1 MKLKSLIML
10 VAVAVG
16 FGDLSGIR
24 AYSQTAAVTT
34 EMHYRLSYAGAPII
48 EEPTNSI
55 AAVTNIVIGTNY
67 TGTVQIGANIWKMS
81 ELQKRKWFNKIIVPT
96 YVYSIIIAI
105 VLAGLYALSLFHCA
119 GKADDKIEELRSAAD
134 MKVNDHT
141 PRSKLQRAALEFAA
155 ARRNYGDTWA
165 IQDLADRLDNQAFE
179 YVVTELVKAV
189 KVKK

>member
-119 GKADDKIEELRSAAD
+119 GKADGKIEELRSAAD

-141 PRSKLQRAALEFAA
+141 PQSKLQRAALEFAA